1 MSLHIPN
8 HHQTLYFTLT
18 IPVKW
23 LEFSQAPQVGA
34 RTLEGRS
41 LPIDVQYVGQRKQ
54 GNIFSMSL
62 HIPNHHQTLY
72 STLTIPVQWLE
83 FSQVPRVG
91 ARTLE
96 GWSIPIDVC
105 YPGQRKPGNIFSMIL
120 HISNHHQ
127 TLCSTLT
134 MPVQWLEFSQVPQV
148 GARTLEGRSLPIDIH
163 ETKQGKKV
171 RIFSMSI

>member
-8 HHQTLYFTLT
+8 HHQTLYSSLT
-18 IPVKW
+18 MPVKR

-41 LPIDVQYVGQRKQ
+41 LPIDIQYVGQRKQ

-83 FSQVPRVG
+83 FSQVPHIG
-91 ARTLE
+91 ARILE
-96 GWSIPIDVC
+96 DWSLPVEVC
-105 YPGQRKPGNIFSMIL
+105 NPEQRNQGNIFS
-120 HISNHHQ
+120 
-127 TLCSTLT
+127 
-134 MPVQWLEFSQVPQV
+134 
-148 GARTLEGRSLPIDIH
+148 
-163 ETKQGKKV
+163 
-171 RIFSMSI
+171 

>member
-1 MSLHIPN
+1 MTLHIPN
-8 HHQTLYFTLT
+8 HHQTLYSTMT

-23 LEFSQAPQVGA
+23 LEFSQNPQVGA
-34 RTLEGRS
+34 RTLEGWS
-41 LPIDVQYVGQRKQ
+41 LPIDVQYAGQRKQ

-96 GWSIPIDVC
+96 GWSLPIDAW
-105 YPGQRKPGNIFSMIL
+105 YTKQRKPGNIFSMSL
-120 HISNHHQ
+120 HIANNNQ
-127 TLCSTLT
+127 TLISTLT
-134 MPVQWLEFSQVPQV
+134 LYVQYLHAHQSP
-148 GARTLEGRSLPIDIH
+148 P
-163 ETKQGKKV
+163 
-171 RIFSMSI
+171 